1 MLWIYKYAS
10 LACLIIFYV
19 TISVVFFKKRKAR
32 IERPK
37 KIVDT
42 KNISTR
48 AVDVT
53 ARVFS
58 VLIPILECITIWR
71 EPVWKVMTLVIGLY
85 LCLIADA
92 INIGALVFA
101 PKKNVVYLYSRNPG
115 VLATFFLYAGVCLM
129 YPDMLLFTVTIVG
142 IVALHI
148 KTVIHERDMED
159 KGNLEYEEYS
169 KKVHRYFGRGKL
181 CYDSVILYIY
191 FVLFAWGVLYT
202 FTCIAYAGAV
212 SFLWIWPLLS
222 IWSAFRINIQRDRLE
237 GRNSIKIPKAVRTG
251 YRILA
256 VVLLAVFAY
265 GETLIISGMNEP
277 VQKDLD
283 YVIVLG
289 AGVNGTV
296 PMRPLQMRIDRA
308 YEYMKDN
315 PDTILIAS
323 GGRGFGEKISEAQC
337 IKENLVKMG
346 IDEERILLEERSTST
361 IENMRYS
368 KALIEGGE
376 PSVGIISNSFHL
388 YRAKKTANMEGIN
401 NCYGIP
407 GITLYPMGIHYVV
420 REFFGCVRM
429 LFL

>member
-1 MLWIYKYAS
+1 MLVIYKYAV

-19 TISVVFFKKRKAR
+19 TVSVAFFKKRKAR

-37 KIVDT
+37 KIVNNR
-42 KNISTR
+42 NILR
-48 AVDVT
+48 RIVDVT
-53 ARVFS
+53 ALVFS
-58 VLIPILECITIWR
+58 ILIPILECITIWR
-71 EPVWKVMTLVIGLY
+71 EPVWKIMALVIGLY
-85 LCLIADA
+85 LCMIADA
-92 INIGALVFA
+92 LVIGALVFA
-101 PKKNVVYLYSRNPG
+101 SGKNGVYLYSRNPG
-115 VLATFFLYAGVCLM
+115 VLATFFFYAGVCLM
-129 YPDMLLFTVTIVG
+129 YPDILLLTVTIAG
-142 IVALHI
+142 ILALHI
-148 KTVIHERDMED
+148 KTVIHERNKED

-202 FTCIAYAGAV
+202 LTCIAYAGLV
-212 SFLWIWPLLS
+212 SFLWLWPLLS
-222 IWSAFRINIQRDRLE
+222 IWSAFRIKIQRDRLE
-237 GRNSIKIPKAVRTG
+237 GRNTIKIPKAVKTG
-251 YRILA
+251 YRILV
-256 VVLLAVFAY
+256 VVLLAIFAY
-265 GETLIISGMNEP
+265 GEVLIISGMNEP

-296 PMRPLQMRIDRA
+296 PQRPLQMRIDRA

-323 GGRGFGEKISEAQC
+323 GGMGFGEKISEAQC
-337 IKENLVKMG
+337 IKDNLVKMG
-346 IDEERILLEERSTST
+346 IDEERILLEDRSTST
-361 IENMRYS
+361 LENMRYS
-368 KALIEGGE
+368 KALIEGEE

-388 YRAKKTANMEGIN
+388 YRAKKTAVREGIK

-429 LFL
+429 LF